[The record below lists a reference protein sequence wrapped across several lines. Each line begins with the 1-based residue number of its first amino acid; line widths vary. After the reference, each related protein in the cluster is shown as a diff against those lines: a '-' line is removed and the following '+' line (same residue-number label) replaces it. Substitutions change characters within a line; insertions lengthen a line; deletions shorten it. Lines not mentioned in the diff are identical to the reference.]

1 MPFRFEQVD
10 NEVIEE
16 LKGKRE
22 NENTKKSMEH
32 WKNVFV
38 KWANERKQKQNLEE
52 YEIEALDKALLQFY
66 ARLRKKMEMT
76 TSRNH

>member
-1 MPFRFEQVD
+1 MASRFEQVD
-10 NEVIEE
+10 DEVIEE
-16 LKGKRE
+16 LKGKSE

-32 WKNVFV
+32 WKNFFV